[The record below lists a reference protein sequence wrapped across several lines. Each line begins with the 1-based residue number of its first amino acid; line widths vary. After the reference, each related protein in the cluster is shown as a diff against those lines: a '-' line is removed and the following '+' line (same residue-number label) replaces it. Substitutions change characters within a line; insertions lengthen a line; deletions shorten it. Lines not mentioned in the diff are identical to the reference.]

1 MDNIDPRV
9 ALLIFKVGSQLGA
22 AQALLE
28 AWLSTVN
35 GTGPG
40 YTPELADQTQAWLD
54 EQGPIN
60 G

>member
-28 AWLSTVN
+28 EWMSM
-35 GTGPG
+35 GPEG
-40 YTPELADQTQAWLD
+40 GQPSAQLVEQTQAWLD